1 MAQTYC
7 ADGRVVWGIALSS
20 LFDEQVERI
29 IDLALAE
36 DTSHGDITS
45 QILIPPEQKGRAL
58 IIARTEG
65 ILAGGD
71 VARQVFLKVEPA
83 LRVDVLIP
91 DGKRV
96 KAGDEIITVAGS
108 VTGILKA
115 ERVALNFLSHL
126 SGIASETAR
135 YVSRIKDFAAI
146 ITDTRKTL
154 PGLRMLEKYAVRL
167 GGGQNHRLNLGDGIL
182 IKDNH
187 IAALRQM
194 GMSLGDIIAKA
205 KKNVSDG
212 IKIEIEVNTFAEAV
226 EAVAAGVDI
235 VMLDNMTPDEM
246 KRIVE
251 VKSGWVKLEASG
263 GINLDNV
270 HAVAMTGV
278 DFISVGAIT
287 HSARALDFSLELE
300 PLK

>member
-1 MAQTYC
+1 
-7 ADGRVVWGIALSS
+7 

>member
-20 LFDEQVERI
+20 LFDKQVERI
-29 IDLALAE
+29 IDLALIE
-36 DTSHGDITS
+36 DISHGDITS
-45 QILIPPEQKGRAL
+45 QILIPHEQKGRAL
-58 IIARTEG
+58 IIARAEG

-71 VARQVFLKVEPA
+71 VVRQVFLKVEPV

-96 KAGDEIITVAGS
+96 KAGGEIITVAGS
-108 VTGILKA
+108 VNGILKA

-126 SGIASETAR
+126 SGVASETAK
-135 YVSRIKDFAAI
+135 YVSRIKESAAV

-154 PGLRMLEKYAVRL
+154 PGLRVLEKYAVRL

-187 IAALRQM
+187 IAALRQT

-205 KKNVSDG
+205 KKNVPDG
-212 IKIEIEVNTFAEAV
+212 IKIEIEVNTFAEAM
-226 EAVAAGVDI
+226 EAAAAGADVI
-235 VMLDNMTPDEM
+235 MLDNMAPDEM
-246 KRIVE
+246 KRAVE
-251 VKSGWVKLEASG
+251 AKSGWVKLEASG
-263 GINLDNV
+263 GIDLNNV
-270 HAVAMTGV
+270 HAIAMTGV

-287 HSARALDFSLELE
+287 HSARALDFSLELG
-300 PLK
+300 PS

>member
-1 MAQTYC
+1 
-7 ADGRVVWGIALSS
+7 LSR

-36 DTSHGDITS
+36 DNVHGDITS
-45 QILIPPEQKGRAL
+45 QILISPEQKGRAL
-58 IIARTEG
+58 IIARAEG

-83 LRVDVLIP
+83 LKVDILIP

-96 KAGDEIITVAGS
+96 EEGDEIITAAGS
-108 VTGILKA
+108 AAGILKA

-126 SGIASETAR
+126 SGIASETAK
-135 YVSRIKDFAAI
+135 YVSLIEDFAAV

-154 PGLRMLEKYAVRL
+154 PGLRVLEKYAVRL

-187 IAALRQM
+187 IAALRQT
-194 GMSLGDIIAKA
+194 GMSLGDIIARA
-205 KKNVSDG
+205 KKNAPDG
-212 IKIEIEVNTFAEAV
+212 IKIEIEVNTFAEAM
-226 EAVAAGVDI
+226 EAAAAGADI

-246 KRIVE
+246 KRVVE
-251 VKSGWVKLEASG
+251 VTPEQVKLEASG
-263 GINLDNV
+263 GINLDDV

-278 DFISVGAIT
+278 DFISIGAIT
-287 HSARALDFSLELE
+287 HSARALNFSLELE
-300 PLK
+300 PS

>member
-7 ADGRVVWGIALSS
+7 ADGRVVWGIALSR

-29 IDLALAE
+29 IDLTLAE
-36 DTSHGDITS
+36 DTSYGDITS
-45 QILIPPEQKGRAL
+45 QILISPEQKGRAL
-58 IIARTEG
+58 IIARAEG

-83 LRVDVLIP
+83 LRVDIIIP

-96 KAGDEIITVAGS
+96 KVGDEVLKIAGS
-108 VTGILKA
+108 LTSILKT

-126 SGIASETAR
+126 SGIASETAK
-135 YVSRIKDFAAI
+135 YVFRIKESAAV

-154 PGLRMLEKYAVRL
+154 PGLRVLEKYAVRL

-187 IAALRQM
+187 ITALCQM
-194 GMSLGDIIAKA
+194 GMNLGDIIARA
-205 KKNVSDG
+205 KKDAPDG
-212 IKIEIEVNTFAEAV
+212 IKIEIEVNTFAEAM
-226 EAVAAGVDI
+226 EAAAAGADI

-246 KRIVE
+246 KQVVE
-251 VKSGWVKLEASG
+251 VKSGRVKLEASG

-270 HAVAMTGV
+270 NAVAMTGV

-287 HSARALDFSLELE
+287 HSASALDFSLELE
-300 PLK
+300 P

>member
-1 MAQTYC
+1 MS
-7 ADGRVVWGIALSS
+7 D
-20 LFDEQVERI
+20 LFNEQLERI

-45 QILIPPEQKGRAL
+45 QILISPEQEGKAL
-58 IIARTEG
+58 ITAGAEG
-65 ILAGGD
+65 IVAGGD
-71 VARQVFLKVEPA
+71 VAGQVFLKVEPA
-83 LRVDVLIP
+83 LKVDVLIP

-96 KAGDEIITVAGS
+96 EAGDKIIIVAGS
-108 VTGILKA
+108 IAGILKA

-135 YVSRIKDFAAI
+135 YVSRIKDSIAI

-154 PGLRMLEKYAVRL
+154 PGLRVLEKYAVRH

-187 IAALRQM
+187 IAALRQT
-194 GMSLGDIIAKA
+194 GMNLKDIIARA
-205 KKNVSDG
+205 KKNAPDDM
-212 IKIEIEVNTFAEAV
+212 KIEIEVGTFAEAM
-226 EAVAAGVDI
+226 EAVATGVDI
-235 VMLDNMTPDEM
+235 VMLDNMTIDET
-246 KRIVE
+246 RRVVE
-251 VKSGWVKLEASG
+251 VTSEQVKLEASG

-270 HAVAMTGV
+270 HAMAMTGV

-287 HSARALDFSLELE
+287 HSARALDFSLEIQ

>member
-58 IIARTEG
+58 IIARAEG

-83 LRVDVLIP
+83 LKVDVLIP

-108 VTGILKA
+108 VAGILKA

-212 IKIEIEVNTFAEAV
+212 IKIEIEVNTCAEAM
-226 EAVAAGVDI
+226 EAVAAGADI

>member
-1 MAQTYC
+1 MS
-7 ADGRVVWGIALSS
+7 R

-36 DTSHGDITS
+36 DNVHGDITS
-45 QILIPPEQKGRAL
+45 QLLIPSEQKGRAS
-58 IIARTEG
+58 IIARAEG

-71 VARQVFLKVEPA
+71 VVRQVFLKVEPA
-83 LRVDVLIP
+83 LKVDVLIP

-96 KAGDEIITVAGS
+96 KAGDEIITIAGS
-108 VTGILKA
+108 VAGILKA

>member
-7 ADGRVVWGIALSS
+7 TDGRVVWGIALSR
-20 LFDEQVERI
+20 LFNEQVERI

-58 IIARTEG
+58 IIARAEG

-71 VARQVFLKVEPA
+71 VARQVFLRVEPA
-83 LRVDVLIP
+83 LKVDILIP

-96 KAGDEIITVAGS
+96 KKGDEIITIAGS
-108 VTGILKA
+108 VAGILKA

-126 SGIASETAR
+126 SGVASETAR
-135 YVSRIKDFAAI
+135 YVSRIEDFAAV

-154 PGLRMLEKYAVRL
+154 PSLRVLEKYAVRL

-187 IAALRQM
+187 IAALRQT

-205 KKNVSDG
+205 KKNVPDG
-212 IKIEIEVNTFAEAV
+212 IKIEIEVNTFAEAM
-226 EAVAAGVDI
+226 EAAAAGADI

-246 KRIVE
+246 KRVVE
-251 VKSGWVKLEASG
+251 VKSGWVELEASG
-263 GINLDNV
+263 GINLDSV
-270 HAVAMTGV
+270 CAVAMTGV

-300 PLK
+300 PS